1 MTSDMPIYN
10 TLNANETK
18 LIGLMRGFLDGG
30 SENTLQL
37 KDDPLLEIVEAPLT
51 RFISY
56 IWQSDPYV
64 VKLNRYADP
73 SVTLFEL
80 QLLYAISEA
89 RVGSDDTIDELLAW
103 WLPQNLIESGKSVLA
118 MIAGLLSD
126 HGMQCQS
133 SVRLRMHILSSLQ
146 KGVQSNRIFVLDCP
160 MSDTRSSNFHNT
172 KNH

>member
-1 MTSDMPIYN
+1 MPIDMSVPT
-10 TLNANETK
+10 TLNADETK
-18 LIGLMRGFLDGG
+18 LISIMRGFLDGG
-30 SENTLQL
+30 SETAPHL

-64 VKLNRYADP
+64 VKLNKSEDH

-89 RVGSDDTIDELLAW
+89 RMSNDNTVAELLAW
-103 WLPQNLIESGKSVLA
+103 WLPRNLMESGKSVLA
-118 MIAGLLSD
+118 MIADLLSD
-126 HGMQCQS
+126 YGMECQS
-133 SVRLRMHILSSLQ
+133 SARLRMHILTTLR
-146 KGVQSNRIFVLDCP
+146 KGVQSNRMFVLDLP
-160 MSDTRSSNFHNT
+160 ISDTQSSTIQNT